1 MLKIGLSGI
10 AGCGKSSLILE
21 LKKILGIKYNIEI
34 LEDISNTNP
43 FDDNKET
50 NFISQFYYFSTQI
63 NEENKKSIGSP
74 EILLC
79 DKTILDQWIY
89 WKKYLS
95 KVGEGKHFSEK
106 EQVLKTIYD
115 YWLDS
120 YDIIFFI
127 RVDQSVLTS
136 RETNNSLRDDF
147 SNNEN
152 IESLYLKIIKKEKI
166 KVIEIW
172 NNKEIDETI
181 HKLAEKIADKL
192 EKNNEN

>member
-21 LKKILGIKYNIEI
+21 LKKILGIKYNIEL

-63 NEENKKSIGSP
+63 NEENKKSISTP

-89 WKKYLS
+89 WKRYLS
-95 KVGEGKHFSEK
+95 KVGEGKHLSEK

-115 YWLDS
+115 YWLNS

-127 RVDQSVLTS
+127 RVDQSVLAS
-136 RETNNSLRDDF
+136 RETNNLLRDNF

-152 IESLYLKIIKKEKI
+152 IENLYLKIIKKENI
-166 KVIEIW
+166 KVVEIW
-172 NNKEIDETI
+172 NNKAIDETI